1 LAGKEEIG
9 NRVLMGKQFEITA
22 WKTKDEIVGYIKNG
36 SEEVVVED
44 MNWTRVRSNGRLWY

>member
-9 NRVLMGKQFEITA
+9 NRSLMGKPVRYHSLENQ
-22 WKTKDEIVGYIKNG
+22 GYVKNG

-44 MNWTRVRSNGRLWY
+44 VKCTEMTHVRSNGRLWY

>member
-1 LAGKEEIG
+1 
-9 NRVLMGKQFEITA
+9 MGKQFEITA